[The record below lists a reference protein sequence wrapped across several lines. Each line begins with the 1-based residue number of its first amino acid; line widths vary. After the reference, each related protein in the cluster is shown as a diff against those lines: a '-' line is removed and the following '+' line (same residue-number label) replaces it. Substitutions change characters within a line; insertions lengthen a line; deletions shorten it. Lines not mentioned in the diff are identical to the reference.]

1 MRTEIDFLNEED
13 KIIKAPRRKMKAIG
27 KMLLFLLIFF
37 AIAAGSALY
46 GVISSGENLS
56 KTFGNVGLWGQISQL
71 ISSGDKK
78 IAGEDDDRVNILLL
92 GIGGFENGKEHDG
105 PFLTDTI
112 ILGSFKPKTRQAA
125 LISIPRDLVMPVPG
139 YGWRKINAANAYG
152 EAQNSGQGGELA
164 RQAISESL
172 GVDIPYYIRLDFAGF
187 KQIIDDLGGIDVDVE
202 HVLDDRLYPI
212 PGKET
217 ATTSERYEHLYI
229 EAGQQHFDGERALK
243 FVRSRQAGGAEGSDF
258 ARSKRQQK
266 VLLATKEKGLSFGAL
281 INPYKISNVMDT
293 LSRHLATNLQVWEII
308 RLFNLGKEVGE
319 ENIIHRVFDDSAEG
333 LLVQA
338 VTEDGAYVLRPADGN
353 FSAIKLVVQNIFD
366 LKKIERLK
374 PKAVEIQNGTKI
386 GGLALRF
393 SQYLESVGYQVIKI
407 GNAPTQD
414 YQKTV
419 VYNLSSNAND
429 QSAAAIAGLLD
440 SELAPTLPDWLKST
454 TSPKVSAK
462 ADVLVILG
470 QDKK

>member
-152 EAQNSGQGGELA
+152 EAQNSGQGG
-164 RQAISESL
+164 
-172 GVDIPYYIRLDFAGF
+172 
-187 KQIIDDLGGIDVDVE
+187 
-202 HVLDDRLYPI
+202 
-212 PGKET
+212 
-217 ATTSERYEHLYI
+217 
-229 EAGQQHFDGERALK
+229 
-243 FVRSRQAGGAEGSDF
+243 
-258 ARSKRQQK
+258 
-266 VLLATKEKGLSFGAL
+266 
-281 INPYKISNVMDT
+281 
-293 LSRHLATNLQVWEII
+293 
-308 RLFNLGKEVGE
+308 
-319 ENIIHRVFDDSAEG
+319 
-333 LLVQA
+333 
-338 VTEDGAYVLRPADGN
+338 
-353 FSAIKLVVQNIFD
+353 
-366 LKKIERLK
+366 
-374 PKAVEIQNGTKI
+374 
-386 GGLALRF
+386 
-393 SQYLESVGYQVIKI
+393 
-407 GNAPTQD
+407 
-414 YQKTV
+414 
-419 VYNLSSNAND
+419 
-429 QSAAAIAGLLD
+429 
-440 SELAPTLPDWLKST
+440 
-454 TSPKVSAK
+454 
-462 ADVLVILG
+462 
-470 QDKK
+470 